1 MLVSKKIY
9 NESVKYVVESYNEER
24 EEEKETLNYIIEKK
38 GSPLNCMW
46 LLGRLHAIT
55 ASKNLLVDKDVESFK
70 KNMYVFAK
78 LSILGKESRNF
89 LGWDRV
95 SFWGIIMSNN
105 PVLLEFIEKYI
116 NIIAYER
123 EGYKYK
129 KSEAN
134 CYLTRTILLAIK
146 GDWEKV
152 IERSDIYLVNP
163 SKEPYYKYTY
173 LEFEFLKA
181 LAKKDIDKMKESINS
196 MLDIKVARKM
206 LYDMENYFDFYLQI
220 FALIYLKIALH
231 HGIDLGIDSDIAPK
245 ELIDNTPTDSYS
257 EPYDFMKD
265 FDFKTITAEEWK
277 AWIYRYHKNP
287 EKLKKEEEEGY
298 FI

>member
-1 MLVSKKIY
+1 
-9 NESVKYVVESYNEER
+9 
-24 EEEKETLNYIIEKK
+24 
-38 GSPLNCMW
+38 MW

-78 LSILGKESRNF
+78 LGILGKESRNF

-196 MLDIKVARKM
+196 MLDIKIARKM

-245 ELIDNTPTDSYS
+245 ELIDNTPADSYS

>member
-1 MLVSKKIY
+1 MLVSKKKY
-9 NESVKYVVESYNEER
+9 NELVKYVVESYNKELEEER
-24 EEEKETLNYIIEKK
+24 ETLNYILEKK

-46 LLGRLHAIT
+46 FLGRLHAIT

-70 KNMYVFAK
+70 KNMYIFAK
-78 LSILGKESRNF
+78 LSILGKESRDF
-89 LGWDRV
+89 LGWDRI

-196 MLDIKVARKM
+196 MLDIKIARKM

>member
-1 MLVSKKIY
+1 MLVSKKKY

-46 LLGRLHAIT
+46 FLGRLHAIT

-105 PVLLEFIEKYI
+105 PVLLEFIERYI

-129 KSEAN
+129 KS
-134 CYLTRTILLAIK
+134 
-146 GDWEKV
+146 
-152 IERSDIYLVNP
+152 
-163 SKEPYYKYTY
+163 
-173 LEFEFLKA
+173 
-181 LAKKDIDKMKESINS
+181 
-196 MLDIKVARKM
+196 
-206 LYDMENYFDFYLQI
+206 
-220 FALIYLKIALH
+220 
-231 HGIDLGIDSDIAPK
+231 
-245 ELIDNTPTDSYS
+245 
-257 EPYDFMKD
+257 
-265 FDFKTITAEEWK
+265 
-277 AWIYRYHKNP
+277 
-287 EKLKKEEEEGY
+287 
-298 FI
+298 